1 MKKRIILFLSFL
13 LVTLMT
19 LTGCS
24 CERFRESKTAPSVKE
39 QNVVSRYSSKTFF
52 KFEMK
57 NYTSSTNSADVT
69 IKIMEKNIEIRDIN
83 LTIMILT
90 VIFGTMFLLIV
101 TVFLIFAI
109 SYFIKWIA
117 NRKKEEY

>member
-24 CERFRESKTAPSVKE
+24 CEKFRESKTAPTLKE
-39 QNVVSRYSSKTFF
+39 PNTVTHYSSKTFF
-52 KFEMK
+52 EFKMK

-69 IKIMEKNIEIRDIN
+69 IEIIGKEIEVEQIN

-90 VIFGTMFLLIV
+90 VIFGTMFLLLV

-109 SYFIKWIA
+109 SYFIKWIV